1 MSPSSLHSEFHHKK
15 KHLGCQ
21 HCVRVCVL
29 QHCDYFP
36 GILVRLWLPLKWML
50 SRCWVKMKHYCAG
63 WWNESLS
70 KVLKAS
76 TGDTKQLEKFI
87 VLCCSCESPTQ
98 LCCIWL
104 GSYIP
109 WKCQTE
115 FLIFFYFYGIHNL
128 VFTSLFSARKAT
140 GFAWTC
146 AKKQH
151 SIIRA
156 GKCELCL
163 LLLRE
168 YLVGQWKFKCP
179 VDCFICICREK
190 LVQQMNNAKL
200 FFFFQFS
207 IMLPTML
214 FSASEYNY
222 N

>member
-1 MSPSSLHSEFHHKK
+1 MKVCQKYWKLLQGIQSSWK
-15 KHLGCQ
+15 
-21 HCVRVCVL
+21 
-29 QHCDYFP
+29 
-36 GILVRLWLPLKWML
+36 
-50 SRCWVKMKHYCAG
+50 
-63 WWNESLS
+63 NSL
-70 KVLKAS
+70 
-76 TGDTKQLEKFI
+76 F
-87 VLCCSCESPTQ
+87 CESPAQ
-98 LCCIWL
+98 LCRVWL

-115 FLIFFYFYGIHNL
+115 FLIFFYFYGIHKL

-200 FFFFQFS
+200 FFFFPVLYYVTNNAVLCFRVQ
-207 IMLPTML
+207 L
-214 FSASEYNY
+214 
-222 N
+222 